1 MEMQT
6 EKNCEIFANSH
17 FYRQHTIAVLL
28 AAHNNVEGLTE
39 SNWYMADI
47 LLDPNRKV
55 ETKDSI
61 WENKRT
67 KRTVHKKTHLVT
79 DRTYN

>member
-6 EKNCEIFANSH
+6 EKNGEIFANPH
-17 FYRQHTIAVLL
+17 FYRQHTIEVLL

-47 LLDPNRKV
+47 LLDLNRKV

-67 KRTVHKKTHLVT
+67 KRIVHKKTHLVT

>member
-6 EKNCEIFANSH
+6 EKNGEIFANPH
-17 FYRQHTIAVLL
+17 FYRQHTIEELL

-55 ETKDSI
+55 ETKNSI

-67 KRTVHKKTHLVT
+67 KRIVHKKTHLVT